1 MKLHTLFLGHLISQ
15 KPRNPYHQTTTI
27 TVTVPVKT
35 LPLECKVRAPVFGS
49 TLAPGDWLG
58 HYCREKV
65 SVTQSCL
72 TLCNL
77 MDCSPPGSSVHG
89 DSPGK
94 ILEWVATLSSR
105 GSAKS
110 RDQTQVSHIAGR
122 FFPVWATREADHP
135 FLLLRKW
142 KHREAEPISQD
153 HTAGTWVKVS

>member
-1 MKLHTLFLGHLISQ
+1 MSKQTFEAILKPLIQ
-15 KPRNPYHQTTTI
+15 VKYETAYTFQTTTI

-94 ILEWVATLSSR
+94 ILEWVEMPVSR
-105 GSAKS
+105 GSSQPRSPTLQADSLPSEPPRK
-110 RDQTQVSHIAGR
+110 
-122 FFPVWATREADHP
+122 PLNTRTLCFCKYP
-135 FLLLRKW
+135 
-142 KHREAEPISQD
+142 
-153 HTAGTWVKVS
+153 

>member
-72 TLCNL
+72 TLCNP
-77 MDCSPPGSSVHG
+77 MDCSPPDFSVHG
-89 DSPGK
+89 ILQARILQWVGMPFSGDLPDLGIEPGSPVLQANSLPSEPSTVVL
-94 ILEWVATLSSR
+94 ILF
-105 GSAKS
+105 
-110 RDQTQVSHIAGR
+110 R
-122 FFPVWATREADHP
+122 FSFILTFV
-135 FLLLRKW
+135 F
-142 KHREAEPISQD
+142 
-153 HTAGTWVKVS
+153 

>member
-72 TLCNL
+72 TLFNP
-77 MDCSPPGSSVHG
+77 MDCSPSGSSVHG

-94 ILEWVATLSSR
+94 ILEWVAITFSR
-105 GSAKS
+105 GSS
-110 RDQTQVSHIAGR
+110 QPRDGTQVSCTVGG
-122 FFPVWATREADHP
+122 FFTILAPREAQKP
-135 FLLLRKW
+135 
-142 KHREAEPISQD
+142 ESQAIIQNISF
-153 HTAGTWVKVS
+153 GTCEETSFTGHSPV